1 MTRTTRVIGF
11 AFAISMLLI
20 LGYFSYLLMSA
31 SNQTRLAVLTA
42 IVSVS
47 TLVYTHVLTSRR
59 EIASRQF
66 AKKAEVY
73 EEIMRTIGSLMKSTR
88 KKELIDEN
96 LLIENLSEIVPK
108 LLVWAGP
115 GVLNAWISIST
126 PSTEPMASVQSAS
139 RLITALREEL
149 GHSNDSSL
157 GPLGALSAMLKRD
170 ENGQIV

>member
-1 MTRTTRVIGF
+1 
-11 AFAISMLLI
+11 
-20 LGYFSYLLMSA
+20 
-31 SNQTRLAVLTA
+31 
-42 IVSVS
+42 
-47 TLVYTHVLTSRR
+47 
-59 EIASRQF
+59 
-66 AKKAEVY
+66 
-73 EEIMRTIGSLMKSTR
+73 MRTIGSLMKSTR